1 MAKISKSKQE
11 RNENHRT
18 GRIPLDS
25 FDHAILHIVQQDN
38 QRTHAQLGEEIGLSP
53 SSVRRRL
60 ARLRRAGV
68 IRQDVALLDPDSV
81 GISVIVIVTFQ
92 QESTESVQAFRQRM
106 IDAPAVSQCYSV
118 AGAVD
123 YVLVVHAADLASYE
137 AWSTEALMDD
147 PAIRRYDTHIVWS
160 RVKYTTA
167 LPVNGS

>member
-1 MAKISKSKQE
+1 MNKLHG
-11 RNENHRT
+11 ENRRT
-18 GRIPLDS
+18 RRTPLDD
-25 FDHAILHIVQQDN
+25 FDRAILRIVQRNN
-38 QRTHAQLGEEIGLSP
+38 QHTHAQIGEAIGLSP

-60 ARLRRAGV
+60 TRLRKEGV
-68 IRQDVALLDPDSV
+68 IRHDVALLAPEAV
-81 GISVIVIVTFQ
+81 GVSVIVMVTFQ

-106 IDAPAVSQCYSV
+106 IDAPEVSQCYSV

-123 YVLVVHAADLASYE
+123 YVLVVHAADLARYE

-167 LPVNGS
+167 LPVEAR